1 MMATPHITRWWHNLF
16 VHIALIL
23 SVGCVVYSGIVFAPF
38 VYDDFEYILLNP
50 AVENIDCI
58 TNTSNLK
65 RLLLKED
72 VYKNI
77 VLRPVAYLTFAL
89 NRHFDGYA
97 VVGYHLFN
105 IIIHLLNAL
114 LVYLI
119 TRLTLNFR
127 VSSSGSDAG
136 TSLNIT
142 NLMPLFIALLFVSHP
157 LQTQS
162 VTYITQRFSSLV
174 AFFFLLSLALY
185 IASGLSKTMLRRLLF
200 YAAAFLAACT
210 AMKTKENAFTL
221 PMILLLYECIF
232 FNNNWKLRI
241 ATLTPFLLTMLIIPA
256 TVMKLNT
263 IFSPIAVVS
272 VEKSMDLVNYNGI
285 SRWDYLFSQ
294 FGVIASYIR
303 LLLLPINQSLV
314 YDVPVQT
321 SFFTFSVLMP
331 FTLIIAILGSGIYL
345 LHRSKNAEEPRRTLL
360 CLTAF
365 GVLWFFVTLSTESSI
380 IPLDDFMVEQRVYL
394 PSFGLILAVISITAV
409 MFEKRHRAGF
419 GMFVGLFSVL
429 VILLS
434 ITAYTRNRLW
444 MDPIALWTD
453 SANKS
458 PARPL
463 AYQNLGAH
471 FFGKRMFQ
479 ESIAAFSTAQR
490 LDPAKIEPT
499 FNLATVY
506 LALNRFDEA
515 ENEYLRAMK
524 LHPNDQRIS
533 NSLARLY
540 ILQNKQSKALP
551 LLQYLVKVNPYSP
564 EVHIKLAELYEALGQ
579 RDLAVEEYMSVY
591 RLTPDDPAIVHRI
604 NQLSKEKQ

>member
-1 MMATPHITRWWHNLF
+1 MTALPRITGWWRNLF

-23 SVGCVVYSGIVFAPF
+23 AVGCVVYSGIVFAPF
-38 VYDDFEYILLNP
+38 VYDDFEYIVLNP
-50 AVENIDCI
+50 AIENVDCI
-58 TNTSNLK
+58 TDTSNLK
-65 RLLLKED
+65 KLPLKED

-77 VLRPVAYLTFAL
+77 VLRPVTYLTFAI
-89 NRHFDGYA
+89 NRHFDGYS

-105 IIIHLLNAL
+105 ITIHLLNAL
-114 LVYLI
+114 LVYAI
-119 TRLTLNFR
+119 TLLTINLNA
-127 VSSSGSDAG
+127 SLGGGAAL
-136 TSLNIT
+136 TSQRIT
-142 NLMPLFIALLFVSHP
+142 SLMPLFAALLFVSHP

-185 IASGLSKTMLRRLLF
+185 IASGLSKTTLRRLLF
-200 YAAAFLAACT
+200 YLPALLAACI

-221 PMILLLYECIF
+221 PMMILFYEYIF

-241 ATLTPFLLTMLIIPA
+241 ATLAPFMLTMLIIPV

-263 IFSPIAVVS
+263 VFSQAAAIS

-303 LLLLPINQSLV
+303 LLLFPINQSLV

-321 SFFTFSVLMP
+321 SFFNFSVFMP
-331 FTLIIAILGSGIYL
+331 FILIVAMLGSGIYL
-345 LHRSKNAEEPRRTLL
+345 LYHSRKAKEPVRTLL

-365 GVLWFFVTLSTESSI
+365 GIIWFFVTLSTESSI

-394 PSFGLILAVISITAV
+394 PSIGLILASVSGMAMI
-409 MFEKRHRAGF
+409 FEKRHRAGF

-444 MDPIALWTD
+444 TDPIALWSD

-458 PARPL
+458 PTRPL
-463 AYQNLGAH
+463 AYQNLGLH
-471 FFGKRMFQ
+471 FFNKRMVQ
-479 ESIAAFSTAQR
+479 ESINAFSTAQR
-490 LDPAKIEPT
+490 LDPAKIEAT
-499 FNLATVY
+499 LNLAAVY
-506 LALNRFDEA
+506 LALNRFDLA
-515 ENEYLRAMK
+515 ENEYSKALK
-524 LHPNDQRIS
+524 IYPNDQGTV
-533 NSLARLY
+533 NSLARVY
-540 ILQNKQSKALP
+540 ILQNNHGKALP
-551 LLQYLVKVNPYSP
+551 LLQQLVKENPYSQD
-564 EVHIKLAELYEALGQ
+564 VHIKLAELYEAMGQ
-579 RDLAVEEYMSVY
+579 KDLAIKEYIDANLLNPGDQV
-591 RLTPDDPAIVHRI
+591 IVNRI
-604 NQLSKEKQ
+604 NQLTEDKP